1 MSDLADKERFLKT
14 ASADETEEQINV
26 AAVLEDDAKLN

>member
-14 ASADETEEQINV
+14 ASADLVEYS
-26 AAVLEDDAKLN
+26 LSFAKQE

>member
-14 ASADETEEQINV
+14 ASADLV
-26 AAVLEDDAKLN
+26 AYPLSLAKLA